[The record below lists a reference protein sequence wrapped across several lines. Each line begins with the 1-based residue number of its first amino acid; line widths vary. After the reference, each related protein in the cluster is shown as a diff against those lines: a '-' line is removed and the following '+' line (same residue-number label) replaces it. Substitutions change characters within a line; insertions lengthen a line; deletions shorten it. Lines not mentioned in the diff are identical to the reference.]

1 MNGTY
6 IPFLSPLYLSFYI
19 LTLCYRLASSARH
32 IFHEFL
38 QILNL
43 RPSIEKFELELLL
56 GHIIRRRSTNPRR
69 LSTIP
74 SGTLPIAMCDYFNRH
89 GSARPRHCVFPGDA
103 VIREGAAANKIGT
116 GHSVFITDELDF
128 PAADIEG
135 EDSNSVAIL
144 VRNNEVLPTR
154 VELVVAWGLS
164 PGVEVADGA
173 QLALGETLF
182 IDSENSDGLM
192 TSVGNNDEAS

>member
-6 IPFLSPLYLSFYI
+6 FPFLSPLYLSFYI

-43 RPSIEKFELELLL
+43 RPSIEKLELELLL
-56 GHIIRRRSTNPRR
+56 GHIIRRR
-69 LSTIP
+69 STIP
-74 SGTLPIAMCDYFNRH
+74 SGTLPIAMCDYFIRH
-89 GSARPRHCVFPGDA
+89 GSARPRHCTFPGDA

-116 GHSVFITDELDF
+116 GHSVFITGELDF